1 MNLYERDSRDPRE
14 KNHREV
20 GHSLQRLVITYD
32 KRLLSIQYYQ
42 FPPLAIKTQVP
53 DFHFVS
59 PTPTT
64 THTSVLELNVRAC
77 CLRLLNCYPF
87 TSYSSADTIFSD
99 ATVLFSNWLWAK
111 YRYRRPFLFFKQTSS
126 IYYRSKTNRTSL
138 TCDRPAIV
146 GQLDFISSYSAAFAW
161 WQSLQ
166 VSKFHIPS
174 AASIIFTANSTS
186 HGCTI
191 LKMHFNYA
199 IYYSFSASRQWFTL
213 VP

>member
-1 MNLYERDSRDPRE
+1 MNLWTWFAWSKRKEPPRSRSFVTT
-14 KNHREV
+14 V
-20 GHSLQRLVITYD
+20 GHHIRQALAFYTI
-32 KRLLSIQYYQ
+32 LSISAASNQNASAR
-42 FPPLAIKTQVP
+42 FPLCFPDTNKT
-53 DFHFVS
+53 HR
-59 PTPTT
+59 
-64 THTSVLELNVRAC
+64 SVLELNVRAC

-111 YRYRRPFLFFKQTSS
+111 YRYRCPFLFFKQTSS
-126 IYYRSKTNRTSL
+126 IYYRRKTNRTSL

-166 VSKFHIPS
+166 VSKFHI
-174 AASIIFTANSTS
+174 IFTANSTS
-186 HGCTI
+186 HGCCTI